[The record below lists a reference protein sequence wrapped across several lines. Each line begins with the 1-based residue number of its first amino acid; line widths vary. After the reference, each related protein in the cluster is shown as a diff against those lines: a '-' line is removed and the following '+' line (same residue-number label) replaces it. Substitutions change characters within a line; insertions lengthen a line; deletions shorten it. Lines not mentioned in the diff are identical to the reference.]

1 MALVD
6 LVRRGSV
13 SLALLFGLLASPAV
27 WAGDTAQFSALG
39 YSADGQFFAFEQF
52 GIQDG
57 SGFPYSEIFI
67 IDLDSDSF
75 AAGSPFKARIDDE
88 TAALADVRAQAFAQ
102 AEGALEKIEI
112 SRPALPIALRGD
124 GVLDDGGLTMSYGIP
139 SYGLARTEGEYGLEI
154 DIFKAPSPRD
164 CEYFEGNPMAF
175 AMRRTTDGATAEIYR
190 DLRVPASRG
199 CVITYKFY
207 GIFNPFEAY
216 DDASSV
222 AVLSVWSHGFEGPD
236 RRFMAVPVGE
246 R

>member
-6 LVRRGSV
+6 LVRRVSV
-13 SLALLFGLLASPAV
+13 SLSLLFGMLASPAV
-27 WAGDTAQFSALG
+27 WAGDSAQFAALG

-57 SGFPYSEIFI
+57 SGFPYSEIVI
-67 IDLDSDSF
+67 IDLDTDSF
-75 AAGSPFKARIDDE
+75 AGGSPFKARIDAEMAALSDVRAE
-88 TAALADVRAQAFAQ
+88 ARALAD
-102 AEGALEKIEI
+102 GALDKMDI
-112 SRPALPIALRGD
+112 SRPALPIVLRGD
-124 GVLDDGGLTMSYGIP
+124 GALDDEGLAISYGIP

-164 CEYFEGNPMAF
+164 CDYFEGNPMAF
-175 AMRRTTDGATAEIYR
+175 AMRRTADGTTAEIYR
-190 DLRVPASRG
+190 DARVPASRG